1 MQKKLKI
8 INQVLG
14 PHVCLNDEHLFF
26 CPYCEHDK
34 RKMSINVDK
43 NVYKCWVCDTSGRN
57 IRRIV
62 RRFGNYKQLQDW
74 DELTSTVNLSG
85 FDKIFLDM
93 PEEEVEQT
101 ISLPKEFASLAN
113 KAIPFTALAALKYLT
128 KRDISK
134 EDILH
139 WKIGYCDS
147 GPYANRLIVP
157 SFNEKG
163 YVNYFV
169 ARTYNGNSWRYK
181 NPPASRDICFNE
193 LYIDWDADLVI
204 TEGIFDAIK
213 VGPNAIPLLGS
224 TLREKSKLFQKIVQ
238 HDTPIYLAL
247 DADAEKK
254 ETRIINLLLKYG
266 IETYKI
272 DTTGYEDV
280 GAMTKER
287 AQERKEKATFITQGD
302 YLLRKA
308 LLQV

>member
-14 PHVCLNDEHLFF
+14 PHVCHNDEHLFF

-57 IRRIV
+57 VRRII

-85 FDKIFLDM
+85 FDKIFLDI

-147 GPYANRLIVP
+147 GPYANRLIIP

-254 ETRIINLLLKYG
+254 ETRIIP
-266 IETYKI
+266 
-272 DTTGYEDV
+272 
-280 GAMTKER
+280 
-287 AQERKEKATFITQGD
+287 
-302 YLLRKA
+302 
-308 LLQV
+308 